1 MSKKIDEKID
11 AITEFLKSQ
20 GAKRIL
26 LFGSRAR
33 GDETSRSDIDIAV
46 DLPATFSKK
55 REIKEVAD
63 SLAGL
68 HKVDLIFI
76 EDANEEL
83 LQTIEKEGVVLYEQ
97 K

>member
-1 MSKKIDEKID
+1 MSKKIDDKIN

-55 REIKEVAD
+55 REIKEVVD

-68 HKVDLIFI
+68 HKVDLVFI
-76 EDANEEL
+76 EEANEEI
-83 LQTIEKEGVVLYEQ
+83 LQTIEKEGVVLYERE
-97 K
+97 